1 MSDQTVYAE
10 ALIATVARAFYDD
23 DAVCLIDVLLRDKF
37 LRDDDMGPRLSLP
50 PRQLRKTLQFLQ
62 EEHLVKYEHVDD
74 LSSGG
79 SQNTKFWYLD
89 YNHAVNVIRLRV
101 FLLKKKLEDAELRAR
116 SSSMYLCPG
125 YKTKACNGRY
135 TETEAQQVI
144 DYESGLFLC
153 PECVTT
159 HESNPDPP
167 PKATYTLQLLD
178 NTRDLRLAMDN
189 MRRVN
194 VQLSTKMIGNQ
205 QLRAGIY
212 DLLQKVRS
220 KGKGPLT
227 SNLPSENRALGIG
240 SKRLAGTG
248 RTAGIKAKKLAQQ
261 GVATTATGVRRYLG
275 GATRT
280 EEGSDLTFLKN
291 AMGQEIA
298 FEVEKGGG
306 ARANLLATKTKQ
318 RSKLMDAAASRVGVS
333 VDIATALLEAQRRE
347 RKRARGEGGDE
358 SENKKQNTSAANLP
372 GTLFFLR
379 NNIGRKGFVDEEE
392 RERRRLL
399 EEEDETDDE
408 EEVEGGAVVV
418 MDDADELRAMPEE
431 ERRMVF
437 QSHYKEE
444 KQRQLALLQS
454 GLGKSA
460 GKTLNG
466 TPRVVSENGG
476 GQSSD
481 ETDSEDLEW

>member
-50 PRQLRKTLQFLQ
+50 PRQLRRTLQFLQ

-79 SQNTKFWYLD
+79 SQNTKFWYID

-101 FLLKKKLEDAELRAR
+101 YLLKKKLEEAELRAR

-135 TETEAQQVI
+135 TETEAQQVV
-144 DYESGLFLC
+144 DHECGLFLC

-167 PKATYTLQLLD
+167 PKSTYTLQLLD

-194 VQLSTKMIGNQ
+194 VQLSAKMIGNH

-227 SNLPSENRALGIG
+227 SNLPSENRSLGIG

-261 GVATTATGVRRYLG
+261 GVATTATGIRRYLG

-306 ARANLLATKTKQ
+306 ARANLLATKTRQ
-318 RSKLMDAAASRVGVS
+318 RGKLMDAAASRVGVA

-347 RKRARGEGGDE
+347 RKRARGEGGDDDDGGA
-358 SENKKQNTSAANLP
+358 KKQNTSAANLP

-399 EEEDETDDE
+399 EEEVETDDE
-408 EEVEGGAVVV
+408 EEVEGGTVVV

-431 ERRMVF
+431 ERRIVF

-444 KQRQLALLQS
+444 KRRQLSLLKCD
-454 GLGKSA
+454 LDKFGKVTNGA
-460 GKTLNG
+460 TL
-466 TPRVVSENGG
+466 RVVTDGDN
-476 GQSSD
+476 SD
-481 ETDSEDLEW
+481 ADELEWEEG